1 MPANIQSPIVRV
13 TTGKLNTVNDAV
25 PGAIVASVT
34 GGQAYQG
41 QLGQKLV
48 LGPDEVR
55 YSSAI
60 GTLYGGV
67 YQYVRF
73 ASGATAAPARGLIA
87 FWDLSVAENLYQI
100 TNDENGAGG
109 VNVWAGI
116 VLSAVTRGNYGWIQT
131 EGKVYVQFRTLITA
145 AIPAIGDPVYCAGA
159 GAGADVATADI
170 IRSAAPASEALVAQ
184 MQQRYL
190 GVAEQLPVNNTITRI
205 QLRPLS
211 LRV

>member
-34 GGQAYQG
+34 GGLAYEG

-55 YSSAI
+55 YDPTI

-73 ASGATAAPARGLIA
+73 RTTAVAAPARGLIA
-87 FWDLSVAENLYQI
+87 FWDLSVAENLYQV
-100 TNDENGAGG
+100 TNDEGGDGG

-116 VLSAVTRGNYGWIQT
+116 VLNAVTRGNYGLIQI
-131 EGKVYVQFRTLITA
+131 EGKVSVQFRTLITA
-145 AIPAIGDPVYCAGA
+145 AIPAIGDPVYCAGI
-159 GAGADVATADI
+159 GAGEPGVADV